1 VEIDLERVSRAVV
14 QLGAALEEA
23 RNVVRPGPPGEVRI
37 RAEDRVIELP
47 TAWAVAGVVAFAAAL
62 LAATLG
68 TRSREREEEPLGI
81 G

>member
-1 VEIDLERVSRAVV
+1 
-14 QLGAALEEA
+14 
-23 RNVVRPGPPGEVRI
+23 VRI